1 MASPSSRYRHSGPTW
16 RCVGKVVPGRQRTSS
31 ITRPLAVPRSW
42 TSTPLT
48 TVEGLQGRDAV
59 SVKWYPDASPSGC
72 GMRLLLRRCDR
83 TMVASLY
90 SPSCGMLHHRMF
102 PLEEGGEHE

>member
-1 MASPSSRYRHSGPTW
+1 MASPSSRYRNSGPTW
-16 RCVGKVVPGRQRTSS
+16 RCVGKVVPGRQRTNS
-31 ITRPLAVPRSW
+31 ITRPLAVPRSL

-59 SVKWYPDASPSGC
+59 AVKWYPNASPSGC
-72 GMRLLLRRCDR
+72 GMMLLLRLCNL

-90 SPSCGMLHHRMF
+90 RLLCCMLHHRMF